1 MVKPRTT
8 PPFLFLM
15 LFGNRFPD
23 EWRNEN
29 GVTLQF
35 HYLENGIL
43 VLKENNNDFWYFRI
57 LTDNVGSV
65 VRVIDSEGTAVVE
78 VSYDAWGKP
87 TVALNQMAYQMAFPR
102 GFGGH
107 EMLTKYRLV
116 NMDGR
121 LYDYRLGRFLSPD
134 NYVQA
139 PDDSQSFNRYTY
151 CLNNPLKYTDPSGEL
166 FGIDD
171 LIVISLVGGLS
182 NWAINGFQ
190 SGWKGVA
197 SFFTGA
203 GTSALSFMAGGYV
216 ANAFKTAGIIT
227 GAGAGALTGGIIG
240 AGTNTLLGGLNN
252 TINGSNF
259 FDGWKKNAWSGFVN
273 GAISGAISGAES
285 GYWNSKEQ
293 GLNMWWGTAVKP
305 GRSAWNFFN
314 NDVSYWINADLPYI
328 NIHNQDCAV
337 ASMLEAD
344 MKLNGN
350 LSYEDIA
357 SDLGY
362 VYDSEGTKL
371 SFNSYKDYLK
381 EHFTIN
387 GFQTYKGDLEE
398 FMMKHYSSV
407 ESSNSVVT
415 CFWKDRQHVD
425 NVRAIRVYPY
435 NPSKDYIKFRQSTFN
450 FRLSNINKVGLTGII
465 IISR

>member
-1 MVKPRTT
+1 MVKPRTS
-8 PPFLFLM
+8 PPFLFLI

-87 TVALNQMAYQMAFPR
+87 TVALNQMAFPR

-121 LYDYRLGRFLSPD
+121 LYDYELGRFLSPD

-314 NDVSYWINADLPYI
+314 TDIHYDLTFDLPYVS
-328 NIHNQDCAV
+328 NKTNDCLA
-337 ASMLEAD
+337 ATLTEISGD
-344 MKLNGN
+344 KN
-350 LSYEDIA
+350 L
-357 SDLGY
+357 
-362 VYDSEGTKL
+362 YD
-371 SFNSYKDYLK
+371 YYLK
-381 EHFTIN
+381 NYNYVEDKGVELSIQDYRQILQDKFGSVSNMSGAQEMLFDPDFIKQRIN
-387 GFQTYKGDLEE
+387 DGDVITAMWKKGN
-398 FMMKHYSSV
+398 YSHTDNIRKLRYYPFV
-407 ESSNSVVT
+407 PEKNKLY
-415 CFWKDRQHVD
+415 FRQSIF
-425 NVRAIRVYPY
+425 NVRAIDFKPIDAVFLIR
-435 NPSKDYIKFRQSTFN
+435 KIKR
-450 FRLSNINKVGLTGII
+450 
-465 IISR
+465 